1 MKVIEY
7 NYYHTHPLFV
17 SVLYLFTDKAF
28 FPGVSTI
35 SLI

>member
-7 NYYHTHPLFV
+7 NYYHTHQLFV

-28 FPGVSTI
+28 FPSVSTI